1 MATTLARSA
10 FRIALVCGA
19 VGFGVAVL
27 LLLVSLLPLRN
38 DAISG
43 VELILWPSSFAFMAL
58 DNATSTRLDWIEGTA
73 FLMLT
78 NFVMYFVIGF
88 LAALVWKGVVKLRAR
103 HAKLRA

>member
-1 MATTLARSA
+1 METPLVRSS
-10 FRIALVCGA
+10 FRIALICGA
-19 VGFGVAVL
+19 VGVGVAVL

-38 DAISG
+38 GALTRL
-43 VELILWPSSFAFMAL
+43 ELILWPSSFAFMAL
-58 DNATSTRLDWIEGTA
+58 DSATSTRLDWIKGTA

-88 LAALVWKGVVKLRAR
+88 LATLVWKGAVKLRSR